1 MARYEFATHRL
12 FVEDP
17 LAPDA
22 RVPLAPEA
30 FNYLAHVLRMPEG
43 GRVLLFNGRDGE
55 FEGTFTLTGK
65 KAGAVQV
72 GARTRPQDRP
82 GRITLAFAPLKSAR
96 LDYLVQKAVEMG
108 AARLVP
114 VLTRRTQMRGTRPD
128 KLRAWAIEA
137 AEQCG
142 ILSLPRIDPEVA
154 LEAFLDRHPPEETI
168 IFCDEDAGVADPVA
182 ALRAG
187 VPEARHSGGLTLLIG
202 PEGGFEEGERA
213 RLNARPNVIR
223 LSLGPRILRADTAA
237 VAALAALQIALGD
250 WRAD

>member
-12 FVEDP
+12 FVDAP

-22 RVPLAPEA
+22 RIPLTAEA

-43 GRVLLFNGRDGE
+43 GRLLVFNGRDGE
-55 FEGTFTLTGK
+55 FEGAFQFTGK
-65 KAGAVQV
+65 KAGAVHIRVQ
-72 GARTRPQDRP
+72 TRPQEIP

-114 VLTRRTQMRGTRPD
+114 VLTRRTQMRGLKPE

-142 ILSLPRIDPEVA
+142 ILSLPEIAPEVT
-154 LEAFLDRHPPEETI
+154 LDAFLDRYPTENYL
-168 IFCDEDAGVADPVA
+168 IFCDEDAEISDPVA
-182 ALRAG
+182 ALRTAHPIG
-187 VPEARHSGGLTLLIG
+187 PLTLLIG
-202 PEGGFEEGERA
+202 PEGGFDEAERQ
-213 RLNARPNVIR
+213 RLIARPNVIR

-237 VAALAALQIALGD
+237 VAGLAALQIALGD

>member
-12 FVEDP
+12 FIDAP
-17 LAPDA
+17 LMPDGQVA
-22 RVPLAPEA
+22 LTPEA

-43 GRVLLFNGRDGE
+43 GRLLVFNGRDGE
-55 FEGTFTLTGK
+55 FEGTFHLMGK
-65 KAGAVQV
+65 KAGAVHIRVQ
-72 GARTRPQDRP
+72 TRPQDAS

-96 LDYLVQKAVEMG
+96 LDYVVQKAVEMG
-108 AARLVP
+108 AAGLVP
-114 VLTRRTQMRGTRPD
+114 VLTRRTQIRGLKPE

-142 ILSLPRIDPEVA
+142 ILSLPEIVPEVT
-154 LEAFLDRHPPEETI
+154 LEAFLDRHPAVNTLV
-168 IFCDEDAGVADPVA
+168 FCDEDAEIADPVA
-182 ALRAG
+182 ALRQANPAG
-187 VPEARHSGGLTLLIG
+187 PLTLLIG
-202 PEGGFEEGERA
+202 PEGGFDEAERA
-213 RLNARPNVIR
+213 RLVARPNVIR

>member
-12 FVEDP
+12 FIDAP
-17 LAPDA
+17 LAPEA
-22 RVPLAPEA
+22 HIPLTSEA

-43 GRVLLFNGRDGE
+43 GRLLVFNGRDGE
-55 FEGTFTLTGK
+55 FEGAFHLTGK
-65 KAGAVQV
+65 KAGAVHIRVQ
-72 GARTRPQDRP
+72 TRPQEMP

-108 AARLVP
+108 AAHLVP
-114 VLTRRTQMRGTRPD
+114 VLTRRTQMRGLKPE

-142 ILSLPRIDPEVA
+142 ILSLPEIAPEA
-154 LEAFLDRHPPEETI
+154 TLEAFLDRHPADNTLV
-168 IFCDEDAGVADPVA
+168 FCDEDAEIADPVA
-182 ALRAG
+182 ALRQAKPAG
-187 VPEARHSGGLTLLIG
+187 PLTLLIG
-202 PEGGFEEGERA
+202 PEGGFDEAERA
-213 RLNARPNVIR
+213 RLVARPNVIR

-237 VAALAALQIALGD
+237 VAGLAALQIALGD

>member
-12 FVEDP
+12 FVDAP
-17 LAPDA
+17 LATDA
-22 RVPLAPEA
+22 RLPLTPEA

-43 GRVLLFNGRDGE
+43 GRVLIFNGRDGE
-55 FEGTFTLTGK
+55 FEGTFGFAGK
-65 KAGAVQV
+65 KSGLVHLGAQ
-72 GARTRPQDRP
+72 TRLQDSP

-114 VLTRRTQMRGTRPD
+114 VITRRTQARGLRPE

-142 ILSLPRIDPEVA
+142 ILSLPAIDPEIT
-154 LEAFLDRHPPEETI
+154 LDAFLDRQPADQSVV
-168 IFCDEDAGVADPVA
+168 FCDEDADTADPVA
-182 ALRAG
+182 ALRQANPQG
-187 VPEARHSGGLTLLIG
+187 SITLLIG
-202 PEGGFEEGERA
+202 PEGGFEAGERA
-213 RLNARPNVIR
+213 RLVARPGVIR